1 MTMKNLIVVL
11 SGPSGAGKGSVY
23 KKISQMSNRTV
34 RFVSMTTRKQRVGE
48 VPGFDY
54 DYVTVEEFKEREAQG
69 YFLETD
75 FYDGN
80 YYGTPKISNIEELGK
95 DVFFDLNANGAMRIK
110 EAYPE
115 AILIYILP
123 PNLERLKKQLGN
135 RGKARLD
142 LAKAEVPLALEY
154 EWLVINDDLD
164 RAASEILRIMD
175 VIRKSRM
182 QNSENQSF
190 VKRFY

>member
-1 MTMKNLIVVL
+1 MKNLIVVL
-11 SGPSGAGKGSVY
+11 SGPSGAGKGSIY
-23 KKISQMSNRTV
+23 KKISNMSDRTV
-34 RFVSMTTRKQRVGE
+34 RYVSMTTRMQREGE
-48 VPGFDY
+48 IPGFDY
-54 DYVTVEEFKEREAQG
+54 DYSSIDEFKERETQG

-80 YYGTPKISNIEELGK
+80 YYGTPRISNIEELGK
-95 DVFFDLNANGAMRIK
+95 DVFFDLNANGAMKIK

-123 PNLERLKKQLGN
+123 PNLERLKRQLGN
-135 RGKARLD
+135 RGDARIE
-142 LAKAEVPLALEY
+142 LAKAEVPLALRY

-164 RAASEILRIMD
+164 RAASDILSIME

-190 VKRFY
+190 VKQFY

>member
-1 MTMKNLIVVL
+1 MKNLIVVL
-11 SGPSGAGKGSVY
+11 SGPSGAGKGSIY
-23 KKISQMSNRTV
+23 KKIAKMSDRTV
-34 RFVSMTTRKQRVGE
+34 RYVSMTTRQQRAGE

-75 FYDGN
+75 LYDGN

-95 DVFFDLNANGAMRIK
+95 DVFFDLNANGAIKIK

-123 PNLERLKKQLGN
+123 PNLDKLKQQMRN
-135 RGKARLD
+135 RGKGRLD
-142 LAKAEVPLALEY
+142 LAKAEVPLALQY
-154 EWLVINDDLD
+154 EWLVINDDLG
-164 RAASEILRIMD
+164 RAASEILTIME

-182 QNSENQSF
+182 QNPENQSF
-190 VKRFY
+190 VKHFY

>member
-1 MTMKNLIVVL
+1 MKNLIVVL

-34 RFVSMTTRKQRVGE
+34 RFVSMTTRKQRGGE

-190 VKRFY
+190 VKHFY